1 VSNKNVEG
9 WEVFFFLQDFCAVN
23 FGGRKNFSVESKNV
37 LLFVCLFFFKSQ
49 RLYQAQS
56 VPQVFHLMPPFS
68 IIQKFFTIF
77 LQFFVGLLVKTVLFF
92 LFFYLWNI

>member
-9 WEVFFFLQDFCAVN
+9 WEVIFFLQDFCAVN
-23 FGGRKNFSVESKNV
+23 FGGRKNFPWNQKMFFC
-37 LLFVCLFFFKSQ
+37 LFVFFVKSQ

-68 IIQKFFTIF
+68 IIQKFSPYF
-77 LQFFVGLLVKTVLFF
+77 LHYFCLLGLTVLFF